1 MTVALSPELTRL
13 VQSGVSILVGTR
25 DASFTPESLRA
36 VGARVEPGGSQV
48 TIFVPEAIGARTFA
62 NVAENGRIAV
72 CFCEIATHRTI
83 QIKGR
88 VVEQRPAEEA
98 ERGVVECY
106 RRSFAEALAHVG
118 LPRRVTF
125 RIAHWPARA
134 LRIALETCFAQTP
147 GPGAGERL
155 ELRSAGGAR

>member
-1 MTVALSPELTRL
+1 MSIALSPELARL

-25 DASFTPESLRA
+25 GASLTPEGLRA
-36 VGARVEPGGSQV
+36 VGARVDAGGTEV
-48 TIFVPEAIGARTFA
+48 TIFVPEATGARTFA
-62 NVAENGRIAV
+62 HVADNACIAV

-88 VVEQRPAEEA
+88 VLEMRPALES
-98 ERGVVECY
+98 ERPIVEGY
-106 RRSFAEALAHVG
+106 RRSFAESLAFVG
-118 LPRRVTF
+118 LPRRLTF

-134 LRIALETCFAQTP
+134 LRIGLEACFAQTP

-155 ELRSAGGAR
+155 ELRPAEAAR